1 MGVRTDKEEKTTD
14 VTCVFMR
21 TESQVLF
28 TLRRVAEEQ
37 HTPKR
42 RKGKRKSFII
52 KSLRNIKVKGQK
64 RHCYK
69 KEK

>member
-1 MGVRTDKEEKTTD
+1 MCVRTDEEEKTTD
-14 VTCVFMR
+14 VTCVFMQ

-42 RKGKRKSFII
+42 RRKKARKKKRKE
-52 KSLRNIKVKGQK
+52 
-64 RHCYK
+64 
-69 KEK
+69 KEFL